1 MIRGSARCCR
11 TRDGWC
17 RRGVEADTEVDADD
31 EETEVVA
38 EPHAG
43 ADGNAFHV
51 AQGESRFIAS
61 GIGTKEPHVTGIEE
75 EGTVELSEESGAK
88 FGVGFELE
96 VAGLVDVGV
105 FSARGVVAAGT
116 DGAYGKTADG
126 VGTTDVELLTVG
138 GVGAVAECVDG
149 TGKGT
154 HGQTEA
160 RREDV
165 GVVLGGDLD
174 KLREGRSQE
183 PLSAFGEATSCQ

>member
-1 MIRGSARCCR
+1 M
-11 TRDGWC
+11 
-17 RRGVEADTEVDADD
+17 EADTEVDADD

-38 EPHAG
+38 QSHAG

-51 AQGESRFIAS
+51 AQGEGGFTTAS
-61 GIGTKEPHVTGIEE
+61 IGTKEPHVTGIEE
-75 EGTVELSEESGAK
+75 EGTVELSEESGAE
-88 FGVGFELE
+88 FGVGFEFE

-116 DGAYGKTADG
+116 DGAHGKTTDG
-126 VGTTDVELLTVG
+126 VGTTYVELFTVG

-165 GVVLGGDLD
+165 GVVTFGGDLD
-174 KLREGRSQE
+174 KLREG
-183 PLSAFGEATSCQ
+183 